1 MVKKMITTI
10 KERRWMK
17 EKENGNRLRTRKEIK
32 EFGGYCEA
40 NNLSNEETQF
50 MMQESEIRVVEVE
63 VVDVLVALVVVDTA
77 KIYGDGGGAVVAVAY
92 RHHVYLSF

>member
-32 EFGGYCEA
+32 EFGGILRGEQ
-40 NNLSNEETQF
+40 SIE
-50 MMQESEIRVVEVE
+50 
-63 VVDVLVALVVVDTA
+63 
-77 KIYGDGGGAVVAVAY
+77 
-92 RHHVYLSF
+92 